1 LYAAFLISMIVGE
14 VYAYGTLA
22 EAYTYAS
29 AVRAS
34 IVAWARISAK

>member
-1 LYAAFLISMIVGE
+1 MIVEE
-14 VYAYGTLA
+14 VYTHGTLA

-29 AVRAS
+29 VVQAS